1 MHIASGLTFVRRN
14 PAQSDVATG
23 RTRRLAW
30 VWTPERATT
39 IRIRLRKMLP
49 GVILLTVLVALGALF
64 PFLF

>member
-14 PAQSDVATG
+14 PAQSDVATSG
-23 RTRRLAW
+23 SARLAW
-30 VWTPERATT
+30 RWTPERSST